1 MEALKI
7 EVLNPKALELIKGM
21 EDLKLIKVTAERKD
35 DFQQYL
41 KKMRSKSKSAPNL
54 KEITKVVDQV
64 RSERYAKKKNA

>member
-1 MEALKI
+1 
-7 EVLNPKALELIKGM
+7 M